1 MYYYSK
7 FTEKQLTEKELDSL
21 NLFKLK
27 NPKKDVQIYFST
39 YDTGEIGFVILA
51 TTDQPKIIDDTTCD
65 FCNYV
70 DITDYDYRLD
80 QY

>member
-1 MYYYSK
+1 MYTK
-7 FTEKQLTEKELDSL
+7 FTEQQLNEKELDSL

-27 NPKKDVQIYFST
+27 NPTKDVKLYYST
-39 YDTGEIGFVILA
+39 YDTGGIGFKIIA
-51 TTDQPKIIDDTTCD
+51 STDIPKITGSHDVD
-65 FCNYV
+65 FGNCM

>member
-1 MYYYSK
+1 MYTK
-7 FTEKQLTEKELDSL
+7 FTEQQLNEKELDSL

-27 NPKKDVQIYFST
+27 NPSKDVKLYYST
-39 YDTGEIGFVILA
+39 YDTGGIGFKIIA
-51 TTDQPKIIDDTTCD
+51 STDIPKITGLHNVD
-65 FCNYV
+65 FGNYV